1 MKRLYTSISML
12 CTAFALLLL
21 LSCTGYNGTR
31 KGSPDYKNR
40 RAQQLLERSRE
51 QLEANEFSPAIIDVV
66 KAGLLSEDAELGASI
81 QLHREDIFN
90 HVQVLTSVE
99 NGNTLKYTLL
109 YKRDEVFYPIDNM
122 SVRFTFM
129 QGSGVMDETVR
140 TNATGTAES
149 TIEKVTSLRN
159 KFIIESVPFV
169 TIEGKQERLEEL
181 LYNFVVANRGGADN
195 PQLEHNREVVIEAVG
210 VSVEI
215 LGRILD
221 EIFGD

>member
-1 MKRLYTSISML
+1 MKRQLSFISTL
-12 CTAFALLLL
+12 CTAAAVILLF
-21 LSCTGYNGTR
+21 SCTGYEGIR
-31 KGSPDYKNR
+31 KDSPAYKNR
-40 RAQQLLERSRE
+40 HAQQLLERSIE
-51 QLEANEFSPAIIDVV
+51 QLESNEFTPAITDVV
-66 KAGLLSEDAELGASI
+66 KAGLLCEDDELAARI

-99 NGNTLKYTLL
+99 GDNTLKYTLL
-109 YKRDEVFYPIDNM
+109 YKREDVFYPIDNM
-122 SVRFTFM
+122 NVRFTFL
-129 QGSGVMDETVR
+129 QGSGVMDETAR

-149 TIEKVTSLRN
+149 KIEKVTSLRN

-169 TIEGKQERLEEL
+169 AVEGEQERLEEL
-181 LYNFVVANRGGADN
+181 HYNYIVANRGGSDN
-195 PQLEHNREVVIEAVG
+195 PKLEHNKEVVIEAVG